1 MRVSRTWTTMAD
13 HDQQTRPLEP
23 PAAAAAAAAA
33 APASVSGVE
42 EGMNMDEIITNYLR
56 RAASASSSSSSS
68 SHQDLYFQ
76 QASCNP
82 RNAVPLVPQIRRS
95 LTTVLFCSVLQ
106 PSSIR
111 GLATPFIP
119 ILCHSDRLFHGESCR
134 RPDVVRA
141 GRAWTPCA
149 FIHHCSSD
157 TDLLIT
163 TVISITVV
171 VVVVVTRRRR

>member
-1 MRVSRTWTTMAD
+1 MDVLSPFISSLC
-13 HDQQTRPLEP
+13 H
-23 PAAAAAAAAA
+23 
-33 APASVSGVE
+33 SGRLFHGESCPHLGVVHP
-42 EGMNMDEIITNYLR
+42 G
-56 RAASASSSSSSS
+56 RAL
-68 SHQDLYFQ
+68 H
-76 QASCNP
+76 
-82 RNAVPLVPQIRRS
+82 NAFPQIPRS

-119 ILCHSDRLFHGESCR
+119 VLCHSDRLFQGESCR

-141 GRAWTPCA
+141 GRAWPLCA

-171 VVVVVTRRRR
+171 VVVVVVTRRRR